1 MKLAEVLQSVF
12 RRAPRGGAE
21 GSYRPT
27 FRRSTN
33 LTVVPDERMNALLV
47 YGSVADRDA
56 IEEMLDVLDSIDIP
70 DSLTTP
76 RPEMIPVKN
85 LPAMTILEVLKSVYK
100 TQLSARSGVK
110 PMTIPQGISFEMSS
124 MLQLINAAAEAPLL
138 TLDVDLTTNSIVMR
152 APRQLSEEIEE
163 FITELDEQAKDGG
176 KRNIS
181 LVPLKTMN
189 TKQVQEALQLLMRG
203 GRLRGRQ

>member
-1 MKLAEVLQSVF
+1 
-12 RRAPRGGAE
+12 
-21 GSYRPT
+21 
-27 FRRSTN
+27 
-33 LTVVPDERMNALLV
+33 
-47 YGSVADRDA
+47 
-56 IEEMLDVLDSIDIP
+56 
-70 DSLTTP
+70 
-76 RPEMIPVKN
+76 MIPVKN

-138 TLDVDLTTNSIVMR
+138 TLDVDLTTNSIVLR

-203 GRLRGRQ
+203 GRYRGRQ